1 MPGPGR
7 PEPQGNHPSSGR
19 AAGAY
24 DAALVSPPRQ
34 LVSHSGIQ
42 HQIQQPRLFAIDLL
56 RGLVIVLMALDHT
69 RDFFAPAPFN
79 PLDLQQ
85 GSPAWFWTRW
95 LTHLCA
101 PIFVLLAGM
110 SAYLRAR
117 RCSRAEMT
125 RYLLGRGALL
135 VLLELT
141 WVSFSWQFGFHV
153 LILQVI
159 WAIGVAMMAL
169 GLLLWLPGWGLAAVA
184 ALLIL
189 PHNLLDAW
197 HGPDASLL
205 MMVWHQGG
213 YKPLGPGLGVVFV
226 YPLMPWVGL
235 IAAGY
240 ALGPVLTWRPE
251 RRQRFL
257 LLAAAVLFVGF
268 VLLRAGGSYGDP
280 RPWVAQGRG
289 LALELMAFVDVHKY
303 PPSLLYLCITLAIG
317 LAALALIERWVR
329 RPPHALMLFGSRPM
343 FFYLVHIALI
353 HALAWAYM
361 QARYGGQ
368 VSEQGA
374 WAVPPGYQ
382 PSLWI
387 AYAAWLALLVLM
399 VGLTRLWVRLTRHRR
414 G

>member
-1 MPGPGR
+1 M
-7 PEPQGNHPSSGR
+7 
-19 AAGAY
+19 
-24 DAALVSPPRQ
+24 
-34 LVSHSGIQ
+34 IQ
-42 HQIQQPRLFAIDLL
+42 SQNPHHTPRLFAIDLL
-56 RGLVIVLMALDHT
+56 RGLVIILMALDHT

-95 LTHLCA
+95 ITHLCA

-110 SAYLRAR
+110 SAFLRAR
-117 RCSRAEMT
+117 RCSKAEMT

-141 WVSFSWQFGFHV
+141 WVSFSWQFGFNV

-169 GLLLWLPGWGLAAVA
+169 GLLIWLPLPAIAVVA
-184 ALLIL
+184 AALIV

-197 HGPDASLL
+197 HGKEASWL
-205 MMVWHQGG
+205 MMAWHQGG
-213 YKPLGPGLGVVFV
+213 YKQLWPGLGVVFV

-235 IAAGY
+235 MAAGF
-240 ALGPVLTWRPE
+240 ALGPVLRWQPQ

-257 LLAAAVLFVGF
+257 LMAAALLLLSFA
-268 VLLRAGGSYGDP
+268 LLRSSGFYGDP
-280 RPWVAQGRG
+280 HAWQSRLGQGRG
-289 LALELMAFVDVHKY
+289 FALELMAFVDVHKY
-303 PPSLLYLCITLAIG
+303 PPSLLYLCITVGLG

-329 RPPHALMLFGSRPM
+329 HPPPVLMLFGSRPM

-353 HALAWAYM
+353 HALAWGYM
-361 QARYGGQ
+361 QWRFGGQ
-368 VSEQGA
+368 VHEQGG
-374 WAVPPGYQ
+374 WAAPPGYE
-382 PSLWI
+382 PSLLVC
-387 AYAAWLALLVLM
+387 YLAWLGLLALM
-399 VGLTRLWVRLTRHRR
+399 YGLTRLWVRLSVRLRVRFRRHRL